1 MLGALYS
8 GFAMVVVIA
17 AALRWGL
24 GFESL
29 ITVRHFEIIARVLL
43 TAAIIMGLCYAT
55 EWFTAW
61 YSGDPAEL
69 NQLAYE
75 FTGTYWPMYA
85 AQILFN
91 VAIPQLFWSSRV
103 RTTIPAVVLI
113 AIIINVGM
121 WIERVLIIWDT
132 LGHDYMISSWRV
144 FLPSFWDWSLWF
156 GTLGFFGFLYLLF
169 CRVLPVMSIHET
181 HKLLHRE
188 RQG

>member
-1 MLGALYS
+1 M
-8 GFAMVVVIA
+8 
-17 AALRWGL
+17 
-24 GFESL
+24 
-29 ITVRHFEIIARVLL
+29 
-43 TAAIIMGLCYAT
+43 
-55 EWFTAW
+55 
-61 YSGDPAEL
+61 
-69 NQLAYE
+69 
-75 FTGTYWPMYA
+75 
-85 AQILFN
+85 
-91 VAIPQLFWSSRV
+91 AIPQLFWSSRV

-156 GTLGFFGFLYLLF
+156 GTLGFFAFLYLLF